1 LEAIPAVT
9 YVPGA
14 KNFKASQL
22 SDAVVHWAFAKP
34 VMNNRHAKRGKNF
47 LMVLGQLVFNW
58 YGFGLKSKKLFNAEN
73 F

>member
-1 LEAIPAVT
+1 MVAIVFVYPV
-9 YVPGA
+9 VGI
-14 KNFKASQL
+14 NSNASQL
-22 SDAVVHWAFAKP
+22 SDAVEHWAFAKP

-58 YGFGLKSKKLFNAEN
+58 FGFSIKSIKLFNAEN